1 MRDTMAKISIE
12 ELMRDLLAHVAVV
25 LVEPKFSENIGSA
38 ARVAMNMGIS
48 RLIVVRDEMPDPE
61 PMRRLATHNA
71 VHLIESMELHRHLE
85 EALAPFSFVVAATAR
100 KGRQRRSTASP
111 EKMVQTIIPHLKE
124 NQAALLFG
132 PEDRGLTNE
141 DLDHCNLFTTI
152 PTLDFSSLNLAQS
165 VAILTYE
172 LSRGLRDHL
181 RGPDHADWSPRLA
194 TDKEMG
200 SMYGHVKEMLN
211 TIGFLQRD
219 DRGSEYWMRTMR
231 QFLGRL
237 NLSSREVRNI
247 RGFCRQLLWHEK
259 SAGPQKK

>member
-1 MRDTMAKISIE
+1 MTNQSIE
-12 ELMRDLLAHVAVV
+12 EKMHKLLANVAIV
-25 LVEPKFSENIGSA
+25 LVQPKFPENIGAA

-61 PMRRLATHNA
+61 PMFRLATHNA
-71 VHLIESMELHRHLE
+71 TRMLEEMEVHRHLE
-85 EALAPFSFVVAATAR
+85 TALAPFSFVVASTAR
-100 KGRQRRSTASP
+100 KGRQRRSSTSP
-111 EKMVQTIIPHLKE
+111 EKMVQTVYPHLKE
-124 NQAALLFG
+124 NQIALVFG

-172 LSRGLRDHL
+172 LSRGMRDHIK
-181 RGPDHADWSPRLA
+181 GSDHVDWSPRLA

-200 SMYGHVKEMLN
+200 SMYEHVKEMLD
-211 TIGFLQRD
+211 TIGFLKRD

-247 RGFCRQLLWHEK
+247 RGFCRQLLWYDK
-259 SAGPQKK
+259 NCPRK